1 MKRVTEAEYIKG
13 YKILITFNNGIKKI
27 VDMEKDLWGEMF
39 EPLKDKNLFKQFS
52 VNKDIHTVVWPNGA
66 DFSPD
71 SLYEIGK
78 TVIKKSR
85 RSSSIKNQDKIK
97 INHNKLTN

>member
-1 MKRVTEAEYIKG
+1 MKRVTEAEYIKD
-13 YKILITFNNGIKKI
+13 YKILVTFNNGVKKI

-52 VNKDIHTVVWPNGA
+52 VNKDIHTIVWPNGA

-71 SLYEIGK
+71 SLYEIGRPFTRK
-78 TVIKKSR
+78 VKQNSKRTKV
-85 RSSSIKNQDKIK
+85 KNS
-97 INHNKLTN
+97 